1 MSDINDLIQHAMD
14 QDFNKASQVFGDLMG
29 NKISD
34 ALEQEKASIASV
46 LYNDDIEVEEDEF
59 DDDDDIE
66 LSDED
71 IDELI
76 DNEDFDEDE

>member
-14 QDFNKASQVFGDLMG
+14 QDFNKANQVFGDLMG